1 MVIFV
6 RFFVAR
12 DSVPHAGSSKGCLK
26 LDLSLQHTKIP
37 CEIVK

>member
-12 DSVPHAGSSKGCLK
+12 DSAPHAGSSKGYLK
-26 LDLSLQHTKIP
+26 LDPLLQHTEIP